1 MSNGNSNGPHI
12 HMMESLLGT
21 LAREQHQGEKM
32 ERHLGKIVHTQ
43 RNLFGPVDHEQL
55 HWDFQHM
62 LRSNIE
68 RAQQKW
74 NFDFLQDVPMEG
86 FLQWEELRGHE
97 VPTFYHS
104 CVVRESRRP
113 LRHLNRPLCREE
125 KAHRLTLTA
134 LAEKPKASKQTAVGK
149 VPEGKRRRQTSLTD
163 YYSGKKRIR
172 MNTQAAAKKPTAR
185 KQALVCPVPERLQ
198 ASAGFP
204 QH

>member
-1 MSNGNSNGPHI
+1 
-12 HMMESLLGT
+12 MESLLGA

-32 ERHLGKIVHTQ
+32 EWQLGRIAHSQ

-55 HWDFQHM
+55 RWDFQHM
-62 LRSNIE
+62 LCSNIE
-68 RAQQKW
+68 GAKQKW

-86 FLQWEELRGHE
+86 FLQWEELGGHE

-134 LAEKPKASKQTAVGK
+134 LAEKPKASKQTGAGK
-149 VPEGKRRRQTSLTD
+149 VPEGKKRRQMSLTD
-163 YYSGKKRIR
+163 YYSGKKRMR
-172 MNTQAAAKKPTAR
+172 TNTQAAAKKPTA
-185 KQALVCPVPERLQ
+185 
-198 ASAGFP
+198 
-204 QH
+204 

>member
-1 MSNGNSNGPHI
+1 
-12 HMMESLLGT
+12 MESLLGT

-149 VPEGKRRRQTSLTD
+149 VPEGKRRRQTSLTVPTG
-163 YYSGKKRIR
+163 SSSMRTAAQQCCRI
-172 MNTQAAAKKPTAR
+172 Q
-185 KQALVCPVPERLQ
+185 LQ
-198 ASAGFP
+198 VFSSRYHHLLQPACIFIF
-204 QH
+204 